1 MYWHHALISVLNVH
15 VIHILNTI
23 LYADVEHS
31 TTKTTDVKYYKVK
44 TNKQAKHRKKNR
56 INSNIYDTELY
67 A

>member
-1 MYWHHALISVLNVH
+1 M
-15 VIHILNTI
+15 IHILNTI

-31 TTKTTDVKYYKVK
+31 TTKTTDVKYYMVK

-56 INSNIYDTELY
+56 INSNIYDTDLY